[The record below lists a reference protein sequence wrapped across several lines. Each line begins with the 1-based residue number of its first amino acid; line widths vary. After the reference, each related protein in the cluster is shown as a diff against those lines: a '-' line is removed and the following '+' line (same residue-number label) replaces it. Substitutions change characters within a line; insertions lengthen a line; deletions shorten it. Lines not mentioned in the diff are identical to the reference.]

1 MNSTYDGRGADQRS
15 RMDGRDAD
23 ALRTDIERTRGRM
36 SDTLDQIGE
45 RLNVNRIKGEVRDTV
60 REQVQ
65 ETKDKVRAATIGR
78 AQNMARNAADSAND
92 ARHSLMHTIRE
103 NPVPAAMV
111 GIGLGWLMMGSRR
124 ERKSLEHRQGHLRT
138 DFAGGAI
145 VGAGSENT
153 YAAGGYYADQHTDHA
168 VSTDTGYTD
177 DRGTMDRAKEKASS
191 LGHSVKDRASE
202 VKEGARHVAGDVAE
216 RTRHVAED
224 VRDRARNVAST
235 VSERT
240 HEMVDGVGER
250 TQRMAY
256 RTRSTIDDNPVAMG
270 AVALAVGLAAG
281 MTIPASRR
289 EAELMGPTRDRVIDR
304 ARSYADETREKVQRV
319 ASEVVDDARIAARD
333 AVEEVRESAKEAA
346 REEGLMGDDSSTAS
360 SGMSAGSS
368 SGSSAGS
375 TGLGSQLG
383 RTSGIRPD
391 MGGTDGSI

>member
-1 MNSTYDGRGADQRS
+1 MNSRYDELGANQRNGL
-15 RMDGRDAD
+15 DGRDTE

-45 RLNVNRIKGEVRDTV
+45 RLNVNRLKGEVRDTV

-78 AQNMARNAADSAND
+78 AQNMARNAADGANE

-111 GIGLGWLMMGSRR
+111 GIGLGWLVMGSRR
-124 ERKSLEHRQGHLRT
+124 ERNSIEHRQGHLRT

-153 YAAGGYYADQHTDHA
+153 YAAGGYYADQHTYHA
-168 VSTDTGYTD
+168 VSTDAGYTD
-177 DRGTMDRAKEKASS
+177 DQSRMDRAKEKAGD
-191 LGHSVKDRASE
+191 LGHSVKDRANE
-202 VKEGARHVAGDVAE
+202 VKEGARHVAGDVRDKA
-216 RTRHVAED
+216 RVA
-224 VRDRARNVAST
+224 AST

-240 HEMVDGVGER
+240 HEMVDSVGER
-250 TQRMAY
+250 TQRLAY

-289 EAELMGPTRDRVIDR
+289 EAELMGPTRDRVVDR

-319 ASEVVDDARIAARD
+319 ASEVVDDVRVAARD
-333 AVEEVRESAKEAA
+333 AVDEVKESAKEAA
-346 REEGLMGDDSSTAS
+346 REEGLMGDDSSAAKS
-360 SGMSAGSS
+360 GGMSASGSS
-368 SGSSAGS
+368 SS
-375 TGLGSQLG
+375 TGNTDRTSATGAGSQLG